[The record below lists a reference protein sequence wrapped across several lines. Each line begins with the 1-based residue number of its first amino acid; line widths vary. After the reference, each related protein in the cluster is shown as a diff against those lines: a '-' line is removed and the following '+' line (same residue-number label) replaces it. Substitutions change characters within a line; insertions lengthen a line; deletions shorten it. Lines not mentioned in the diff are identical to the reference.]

1 MTKKE
6 LINNY
11 INILINRG
19 TNKDFMIF
27 DNNELACTLGLVNN
41 NFVLVN
47 NQSKN
52 DGNFITFLS
61 QSQDISERSIRA
73 FLNIVASDVI
83 RPTLN
88 TLFQVSDE
96 YNIKIENGYRFFDKE
111 NRHRDV
117 FSGDKEYDMM
127 LLIIDAICHRNK
139 VKSIKSVR
147 YDLIDEGDIRAFY
160 TDIQD
165 AVKNFMNYEW
175 YKNNYKIITINNLV
189 KTTVDHK
196 VMAKIANMEIVK
208 FILNQNMRGIVKKD
222 KIWTLMDLF
231 IDINSNYDLE
241 EEFKLYK
248 QGLKGGR
255 T

>member
-11 INILINRG
+11 INILINKG
-19 TNKDFMIF
+19 IDKDFMIF

-160 TDIQD
+160 TEIQEGI
-165 AVKNFMNYEW
+165 KKFMNYEW

-196 VMAKIANMEIVK
+196 VMAKVVNMEIVK

-231 IDINSNYDLE
+231 IDINPSYDLE

-248 QGLKGGR
+248 QELKGGR